1 MKSHGYIS
9 RAPRTASDPERAS
22 EVFLEASPRQNSPV
36 PSPTAHREQQQPQP
50 YFKVSS
56 RFESEMKEANEMLM
70 ESKKLRVNTTKPKT
84 KTVTFAPPAV
94 EREQPGPGGE
104 RSGWKKDCGRELPGA
119 AASQA
124 LRDAFAAVRQTVLE
138 MVARIQEAVALVD
151 GRRHV
156 VERLVSVG
164 RYLVMKLEPGQDDTL
179 LSEAITDAVLDLFD
193 AWSESVERP
202 LVRRAKDISSWFLQ
216 EGTPPPVPPST
227 RPCAAEGKTMCRP
240 ELILSAEHCYW
251 ISDGL

>member
-1 MKSHGYIS
+1 M
-9 RAPRTASDPERAS
+9 
-22 EVFLEASPRQNSPV
+22 FLEASPRQNSPV
-36 PSPTAHREQQQPQP
+36 PSPTAHRQQQQPQP

-104 RSGWKKDCGRELPGA
+104 RSGWKKDCRRELPGA

-240 ELILSAEHCYW
+240 ELILTMSG
-251 ISDGL
+251 S